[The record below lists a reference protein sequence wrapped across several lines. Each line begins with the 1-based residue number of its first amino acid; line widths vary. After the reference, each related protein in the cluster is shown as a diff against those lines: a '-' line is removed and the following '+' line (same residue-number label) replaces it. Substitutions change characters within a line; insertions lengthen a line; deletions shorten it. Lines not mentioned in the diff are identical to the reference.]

1 MPHFLDYLSAY
12 RQDKLNKN
20 NKIKITAV
28 SVVAIMTESKQQFHN
43 MPDYGSIWRWKHW
56 SVQQIKPAQLAFG
69 RTLI

>member
-43 MPDYGSIWRWKHW
+43 MPDYGSIWR
-56 SVQQIKPAQLAFG
+56 
-69 RTLI
+69 